1 MIHYIYADALDAFPV
16 LKRTMFEDRADQFKK
31 RLDWEVTVDDAGQ
44 ERDEY
49 DAMNPMYIIWKG
61 ADGTHGGSMR
71 VLPTVGQCMTNDHF
85 VHLAGGVRIE
95 SPLVWECTR
104 FCLSPRHTNQAA
116 EIAGSLMLAGCQMG
130 LRFGLDSSVGVFD
143 PRMVRIYRR
152 IGWEP
157 EVLGTDGEGRDRISL
172 GLWDI
177 NETARNEM
185 CERLGIDTAVP
196 DTWLDASFPV
206 TEELLAA

>member
-1 MIHYIYADALDAFPV
+1 MIHYIYANALDAFPT
-16 LKRTMFEDRADQFKK
+16 LKKTMFEDRADQFKS
-31 RLDWEVTVDDAGQ
+31 RLNWDVDVDSDGQ

-85 VHLAGGVRIE
+85 AHLAGGVRIE
-95 SPLVWECTR
+95 SPLIWECTR
-104 FCLSPRHTNQAA
+104 FCLSPNHSDNYA

-130 LRFGLDSSVGVFD
+130 LRFGLESSVGVFD
-143 PRMVRIYRR
+143 ARMVRIYRR

-157 EVLGTDGEGRDRISL
+157 EVLGTDGEGRDRTSL
-172 GLWDI
+172 GLWHI
-177 NETARNEM
+177 TGSARDEM
-185 CERLGIDTAVP
+185 CQRLGISADVP
-196 DTWLDASFPV
+196 ETWFDESFPV
-206 TEELLAA
+206 TEYLEAA

>member
-1 MIHYIYADALDAFPV
+1 MIHYIYADALDAFPT
-16 LKRTMFEDRADQFKK
+16 LKRTMFEDRADQFKT
-31 RLDWEVTVDDAGQ
+31 RLDWEVDVDDNGQ

-61 ADGTHGGSMR
+61 VDGTHGGSMR
-71 VLPTVGQCMTNDHF
+71 VLPTVGQCMPNDHF

-95 SPLVWECTR
+95 SPLIWECTR
-104 FCLSPRHTNQAA
+104 FCLSPSHTDNYA

-130 LRFGLDSSVGVFD
+130 LRFGLESSVGVFD

-157 EVLGTDGEGRDRISL
+157 EVLGTEGRGRECTSL
-172 GLWDI
+172 GIWHI
-177 NETARNEM
+177 NEDARNQM
-185 CERLGIDTAVP
+185 CERLGINTTTP
-196 DTWLDASFPV
+196 DTWFDQSFPL
-206 TEELLAA
+206 TELRQAA